1 MARAPHSARPGP
13 AFRGVQS
20 LRQSEEREVGQK
32 SEQKSWARSKRAMT
46 GVYPSKNGITEVR
59 LRFNQMNFQ
68 SLLEKY

>member
-20 LRQSEEREVGQK
+20 LGQSEEKEVAQK

-46 GVYPSKNGITEVR
+46 GVCPSKNGITEAM
-59 LRFNQMNFQ
+59 LRFNQMNLQ
-68 SLLEKY
+68 SLLKKY